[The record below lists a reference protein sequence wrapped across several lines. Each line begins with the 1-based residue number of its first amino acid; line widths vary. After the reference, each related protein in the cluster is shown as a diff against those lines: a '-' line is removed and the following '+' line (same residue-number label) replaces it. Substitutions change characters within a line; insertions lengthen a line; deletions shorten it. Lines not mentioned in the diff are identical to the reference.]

1 MAKTTT
7 TTPERSELADALG
20 KGAVL
25 TFRGKPYNVE
35 PLDLNDLADLEMQ
48 IGDILNL
55 DLGLMA
61 HRRLVLWLALRRI
74 DERLTAQQKDEGD
87 YLMTLLD
94 VGRMF
99 TLKDFEDAQTTA
111 FIAGVLRLSGLISEE
126 DAPDAEG
133 NDPAPAAPPASGA
146 SSPS

>member
-7 TTPERSELADALG
+7 PLATPTTTTTQERSELAQALG
-20 KGAVL
+20 KGATL
-25 TFRGKPYNVE
+25 TFRGKPYKVE

-74 DERLTAQQKDEGD
+74 DDRLSAQQKDEGD
-87 YLMTLLD
+87 YLLTLLD

-99 TLKDFEDAQTTA
+99 TLKDFEDAETTA
-111 FIAGVLRLSGLISEE
+111 FISGVLRLSGLIAEE
-126 DAPDAEG
+126 GAEAAEG
-133 NDPAPAAPPASGA
+133 NEPAPEAA
-146 SSPS
+146 